1 MTAGVLLH
9 YHGGSV
15 YALPVRHVSGLVW
28 DLAVAGSVLRCVLR
42 NANGPMDGAW
52 LRTPMT
58 LAELASAPAIQRHV
72 EVMTAE
78 RAAASAA
85 EHERVALEME
95 RTPTKAQA
103 KRTGK
108 GRAKR

>member
-1 MTAGVLLH
+1 MTAGVLLR
-9 YHGGSV
+9 YAGGSV
-15 YALPVRHVSGLVW
+15 YALPVRHVIGLVW

-42 NANGPMDGAW
+42 NANGLMDGAW

-58 LAELASAPAIQRHV
+58 LAELASAPAIQRYV

-78 RAAASAA
+78 RAAAEAA